1 MTVAM
6 VDASA
11 ENGSVRI
18 SLGGEIER
26 ANVAAVE
33 EEIRVGFRSADS
45 GVG

>member
-6 VDASA
+6 VVASA

-18 SLGGEIER
+18 SLGGEIDW

-33 EEIRVGFRSADS
+33 EDIRGDFRSADS
-45 GVG
+45 SVG